1 MAKVGLYCIKAQVQ
15 RGDNLC
21 ICAFFYVIG
30 MDGKSVLDTFLFE
43 RRLHQDGLLP
53 VAGVDEAGRGPLAGP
68 VVAGAVI
75 LPLDIDYS
83 PFKDSKKLTAKG
95 RERVFS
101 LLEELKVPMAYGI
114 CSAQEIDEINILQAS
129 LLAMKRAV
137 LKLSETP
144 AFLLVDGKFTVKMDL
159 PQEALIKGESKSAS
173 IAAASV
179 VAKVTRDRLMRDYDE
194 KYPLYNFRQHKGY
207 PTKAHKALIAKHGIC
222 PIHRTTFKGVQEH
235 V

>member
-1 MAKVGLYCIKAQVQ
+1 MKARVQ
-15 RGDNLC
+15 RGVNLC
-21 ICAFFYVIG
+21 ICAFFYVVA
-30 MDGKSVLDTFLFE
+30 MDGKQVMDTFYYE
-43 RRLHQDGLLP
+43 RRLHADGLLP

-75 LPLDIDYS
+75 LPAYLDHS

-95 RERVFS
+95 REKVFA
-101 LLEELKVPMAYGI
+101 LLEELQVPMAFGI

-137 LKLSETP
+137 QRLSQVP
-144 AFLLVDGKFTVKMDL
+144 AFLLVDGKFTVHMDV

-179 VAKVTRDRLMRDYDE
+179 VAKVTRDRLMLDYDD

-207 PTKAHKALIAKHGIC
+207 PTKAHKAFIAEHGPC
-222 PIHRTTFKGVQEH
+222 PIHRLTFKGVKEYA
-235 V
+235 

>member
-1 MAKVGLYCIKAQVQ
+1 MVPQQIV
-15 RGDNLC
+15 
-21 ICAFFYVIG
+21 
-30 MDGKSVLDTFLFE
+30 DTYSYE
-43 RRLHQDGLLP
+43 RRLHAQGLLP

-75 LPLDIDYS
+75 LPADLDYS

-95 RERVFS
+95 RERVYAH
-101 LLEELKVPMAYGI
+101 LEELQVPMAVGI
-114 CSAQEIDEINILQAS
+114 CTAQEIDDINILQAS

-137 LKLSETP
+137 EKLGQAP

-179 VAKVTRDRLMRDYDE
+179 VAKVTRDRLMADYDQQ
-194 KYPLYNFRQHKGY
+194 YPLYNFRQHKGY
-207 PTKAHKALIAKHGIC
+207 PTKAHKALIAEHGPC
-222 PIHRTTFKGVQEH
+222 PIHRLTFRGVQEH
-235 V
+235 I